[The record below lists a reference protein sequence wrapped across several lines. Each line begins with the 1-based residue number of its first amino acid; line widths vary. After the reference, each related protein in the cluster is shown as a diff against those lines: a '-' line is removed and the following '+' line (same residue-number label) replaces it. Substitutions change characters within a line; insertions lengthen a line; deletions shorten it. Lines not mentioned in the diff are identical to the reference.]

1 MHESPEMI
9 FKTGWP
15 HFQPF
20 PKASEKRIGSWGRA
34 KLIIAWKAGSGY
46 PWPMIK
52 PSKPRWKLL
61 FVLLA
66 LPWTGVLLLFVLPAL
81 ERYSSART
89 MTVMV
94 AVLLTLVLTLLWLLA
109 MSGLKWGQRV
119 RGLLVL
125 LVLGGAFAGLVRKDG
140 HMGDFLPQLA
150 WRWQPK
156 PGEAVTAPL
165 VVVEHPGEKITFT
178 TDQPGDSP
186 RFLGA
191 DGLNWQPAD
200 ALAPDWTSAAPK
212 ELWRRSLGL
221 GWSGF
226 IVTGDLAITQEQ
238 RGEDE
243 LTVAYRL
250 TTGEP
255 VWQYAEKARFEESM
269 GGIGPRATPT
279 AHEGKV
285 YALGATGIL
294 TCLDGPTGKLIWRR
308 DTLAEAGHQNLMWA
322 TSSSPLI
329 VGDKVIIT
337 LGKGPQTLAAYT
349 AATGEPAWRSGPD
362 NGGYSSPVLVT
373 VDGKP
378 QILSLF
384 ANSAGAYDP
393 ATGAELWSWTE
404 GFKPA
409 AANVANPIFLAPDR
423 VLVALG
429 YGVGATLL
437 KTAPGTAPEIL
448 WQSPKMSPK
457 FTNLVVRGTH
467 AWGLDEGR
475 LSCLDL
481 TTGDQVWRGTK
492 FGHGQI
498 LGAGPHLIIQSER
511 GEVVIAEASPT
522 EEKILTRF
530 PALTSKT
537 WNQPCL
543 AGRHL
548 LVRNDRE
555 AICFELKGK

>member
-1 MHESPEMI
+1 MQNRS
-9 FKTGWP
+9 
-15 HFQPF
+15 
-20 PKASEKRIGSWGRA
+20 R
-34 KLIIAWKAGSGY
+34 
-46 PWPMIK
+46 
-52 PSKPRWKLL
+52 PRWKLL
-61 FVLLA
+61 LVLLT
-66 LPWTGVLLLFVLPAL
+66 LPWVGVLLLFMVPAL
-81 ERYSSART
+81 ERYSHTRT
-89 MTVMV
+89 TAVMA
-94 AVLLTLVLTLLWLLA
+94 AVLASLALAMVWLLG
-109 MSGLKWGQRV
+109 MSGLKWAQRGKGLV
-119 RGLLVL
+119 LLLVL
-125 LVLGGAFAGLVRKDG
+125 AGGFAGLVRKDG
-140 HMGDFLPQLA
+140 HMGDFLPQLS

-156 PGEAVTAPL
+156 PGEAATAPL
-165 VVVEHPGEKITFT
+165 LIAPRAAGAISFT
-178 TDQPGDSP
+178 TDQTGDSP
-186 RFLGA
+186 HFLGA
-191 DGLNWQPAD
+191 DGLNWQPAET
-200 ALAPDWTSAAPK
+200 LAPDWPATAPK
-212 ELWRRSLGL
+212 ELWRRPLGL

-226 IVTGDLAITQEQ
+226 IVAGELAITQEQ
-238 RGEDE
+238 RGDDE

-255 VWQYAEKARFEESM
+255 VWQHVEKARFEEAM

-279 AHEGKV
+279 AHDGKV

-308 DTLAEAGHQNLMWA
+308 DTLTEAGHENLIWA
-322 TSSSPLI
+322 KSSSPLI
-329 VGDKVIIT
+329 SGDNVIIT
-337 LGKGPQTLAAYT
+337 LGTGPQTLAAYAT
-349 AATGEPAWRSGPD
+349 ATGEPVWRGGPAKS
-362 NGGYSSPVLVT
+362 GYSSPILLT

-393 ATGAELWSWTE
+393 TTGAELWSWTD
-404 GFKPA
+404 GFKAA

-423 VLVALG
+423 ILVALG

-457 FTNLVVRGTH
+457 FTNLIVRGTH

-481 TTGDQVWRGTK
+481 TTGDQVWRGSK

-543 AGRHL
+543 AGRYL

-555 AICFELKGK
+555 AICFELKGREPPK